1 MIELLR
7 EGVDETVRETYE
19 SAMLLGRKA
28 LETLGE
34 EPEVIDEIVFEVRR
48 RDAERLALQI
58 SEGFTAG
65 RDLLLSNRPTL
76 TAAQARAAKEPD
88 VRQAS

>member
-19 SAMLLGRKA
+19 SAILLGRKA

-34 EPEVIDEIVFEVRR
+34 APEVIDDIIVEVRR

-58 SEGFTAG
+58 SEGITAG
-65 RDLLLSNRPTL
+65 RDLLLANRPTL
-76 TAAQARAAKEPD
+76 TAAQARAAREPD
-88 VRQAS
+88 ERKAS